1 MSKAQALICFKGVDK
16 SFDGGTKALS
26 NLNLCINAGEFVSLI
41 GPSGCGKSTILRLV
55 AGMDSPTIGEL
66 TFAWQQ
72 SDVPGELAY
81 VFQEPTLMPW
91 ATVFDNVWLPL
102 RLKGVS
108 RAQATDAVMASLEAV
123 GLAMF
128 AMAYPAELSGGMK
141 MRVSLARATVT
152 HPTVLLLDEPFAAL
166 DESSRLRLSDDLREH
181 WRESGVTVLMVTH
194 SVSEAAYLS
203 ERVVVLSARPATVA
217 EDIRIEFARAHDASL
232 RLDPEFLAMTTRLSM
247 RLNAVAAVTA
257 PMNREVL

>member
-1 MSKAQALICFKGVDK
+1 MSDACALISFKGVGK
-16 SFDGGTKALS
+16 SFEGGTQALS
-26 NLNLCINAGEFVSLI
+26 NLNLPINAGEFVSLI

-55 AGMDSPTIGEL
+55 AGMDSPTVGEL
-66 TFAWQQ
+66 TFAWDQ

-108 RAQATDAVMASLEAV
+108 HAQATDAVMASLDAV
-123 GLAMF
+123 GLSAF
-128 AMAYPAELSGGMK
+128 ASSYPAELSGGMK

-152 HPTVLLLDEPFAAL
+152 QPTVLLLDEPFAAL

-181 WRESGVTVLMVTH
+181 WQESGVTVLMVTH

-203 ERVVVLSARPATVA
+203 ERVVVLSSRPATVVD
-217 EDIRIEFARAHDASL
+217 DIRIEYTHVRDASL
-232 RLDPEFLAMTTRLSM
+232 RLEPEFLAMTAQLSM
-247 RLNAVAAVTA
+247 RLNAVAG
-257 PMNREVL
+257 